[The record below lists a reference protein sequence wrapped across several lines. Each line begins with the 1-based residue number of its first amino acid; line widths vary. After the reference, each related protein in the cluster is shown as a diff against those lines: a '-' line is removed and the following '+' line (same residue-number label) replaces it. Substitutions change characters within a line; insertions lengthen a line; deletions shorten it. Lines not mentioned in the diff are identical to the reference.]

1 MATSSPPSNVITFR
15 ADPPSAPS
23 SDGSLSPQMTDAL
36 EFLDELNQMGVT
48 LAPTMPD
55 PLVLARAARK
65 SGISAIQALT
75 AYRIIIDA
83 E

>member
-1 MATSSPPSNVITFR
+1 MATSSPSSNVITFR

-23 SDGSLSPQMTDAL
+23 SGGSLSPLMTGAL
-36 EFLDELNQMGVT
+36 KFLDEMDQMGVT

-55 PLVLARAARK
+55 ALTLATAAQK

-75 AYRIIIDA
+75 AYRAIIDA

>member
-1 MATSSPPSNVITFR
+1 MATSSPPSNVITLR
-15 ADPPSAPS
+15 AAPPSAPS
-23 SDGSLSPQMTDAL
+23 SGGSFSPLMMGALDFVEQMD
-36 EFLDELNQMGVT
+36 QMGVT

-55 PLVLARAARK
+55 ALTLATAAQK

-75 AYRIIIDA
+75 AYRAIIDA